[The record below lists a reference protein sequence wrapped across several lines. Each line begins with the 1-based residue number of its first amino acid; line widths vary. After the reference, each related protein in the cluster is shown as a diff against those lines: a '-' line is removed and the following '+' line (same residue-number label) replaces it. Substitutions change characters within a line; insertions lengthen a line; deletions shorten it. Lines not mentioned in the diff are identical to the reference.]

1 MAGLLAAG
9 IAVLMRSGPV
19 RMTLATIAI
28 ALLGVATMQRALD
41 GAAHSPLTGPRD
53 ARDAA
58 TIAATLVEDPDG
70 GQYTAR
76 VLVRVAQ
83 LNGHSA
89 GSRTVLVTASGD
101 AASRLRL
108 LEAGDEVELSGWL
121 QPLVGFDRRVRWRH
135 AVAHFDA
142 VELRAFEPATS
153 PLDQTA
159 NALRHR
165 VLAGTRHLP
174 ATERALVAGFLLG
187 DTRAVPREVEEEFRA
202 SGLTHLLAVSG
213 ENVAFVIALTRPVL
227 RRLSLRAQLLGG
239 IGVLVVFGTM
249 TRWEPSVLRA
259 CAMAAFSMTAL

>member
-1 MAGLLAAG
+1 LLVAGLVAAG
-9 IAVLMRSGPV
+9 VALVARRGWG
-19 RMTLATIAI
+19 RMTLAILAI

-41 GAAHSPLTGPRD
+41 GVAHSPLTGARD
-53 ARDAA
+53 ARDSA
-58 TIAATLVEDPDG
+58 TIAGTLTEDPEG
-70 GQYTAR
+70 GPYTAR
-76 VLVRVAQ
+76 VLVRVAR
-83 LNGHSA
+83 LDGRAA
-89 GSRTVLVTASGD
+89 GSRTVLVTASGE

-108 LEAGDEVELSGWL
+108 LEAGDGVEMSGWL
-121 QPLVGFDRRVRWRH
+121 QPLAGFDRRLRWRH

-142 VELRAFEPATS
+142 VEFRAFEPATS

-187 DTRAVPREVEEEFRA
+187 DTRALPREVEDEFRA

-227 RRLSLRAQLLGG
+227 RLLSLMVQLLAG
-239 IGVLVVFGTM
+239 LTLFPLA
-249 TRWEPSVLRA
+249 RS
-259 CAMAAFSMTAL
+259 AAPAR